1 MKEIVPLSREDVIS
15 ESSKPVP
22 EHVLLK
28 RELVN
33 VLEGVMEAFEDG
45 KIDSS
50 RLYLEV
56 VNVCEA
62 AKQDPFLNLAMEVEL
77 AKRRA
82 VFNEEREIVEQKTI
96 EGLYDPMSWYFFLPG
111 ESEVIAEEFVLQR
124 TILLKELFE
133 GLFEE

>member
-1 MKEIVPLSREDVIS
+1 MQEIAREGL
-15 ESSKPVP
+15 KPP
-22 EHVLLK
+22 YHILLK

-33 VLEGVMEAFEDG
+33 VLEGVMESFENG

-56 VNVCEA
+56 VNVCET
-62 AKQDPFLNLAMEVEL
+62 AKRDSFLNLAMEVEL

-82 VFNEEREIVEQKTI
+82 VFNEEREIVEQETI
-96 EGLYDPMSWYFFLPG
+96 ERLYDPMSWYFFLPG